1 MLNFTNTS
9 TKQPFKAIAE
19 WSDITLEQAMKIRQ
33 IDLSGVESRIDLF
46 ERPVLVNELWKKF
59 TTLDDVQ
66 SVSYPERVHHAWV
79 LWIPFIRDLQSEYPH
94 TFHPQMIAE
103 FEHSGIKY
111 LLPESLTINEETIL
125 SYHADGKHYAEA
137 TNLLTLYNDLA
148 QDGINFMP
156 AFVASVVVEQR
167 GEEWNE
173 QQVADRAKAFKQL
186 TMDKVWEVF
195 FCISELLYK
204 RLSDMLNFLKVNQTL
219 KPKER
224 QSSTI
229 SYLRSRK
236 AALQERLKALTS

>member
-19 WSDITLEQAMKIRQ
+19 WSDITLDQAMTIRK
-33 IDLSGVESRIDLF
+33 IDLSGVESRLDLF
-46 ERPVLVNELWKKF
+46 ERPELVNDLWKQF
-59 TTLDDVQ
+59 TTIDDVQ

-94 TFHPQMIAE
+94 TFHPQMIAS
-103 FEHSGIKY
+103 FEHNGMTY
-111 LLPESLTINEETIL
+111 YLPESLTINDDTIL
-125 SYHADGKHYAEA
+125 AHAAPAKRYAEA

-167 GEEWNE
+167 GEGWNE

-195 FCISELLYK
+195 FCTSVLSF
-204 RLSDMLNFLKVNQTL
+204 RLIETL
-219 KPKER
+219 K
-224 QSSTI
+224 
-229 SYLRSRK
+229 SYLNQATAKEAKTLHTYSM
-236 AALQERLKALTS
+236 QQQSPEFVVQ

>member
-33 IDLSGVESRIDLF
+33 IDLSGVESRLDLF
-46 ERPVLVNELWKKF
+46 ERPELVNELWKKF

-79 LWIPFIRDLQSEYPH
+79 LWVPFIRDLQSEYPH

-103 FEHSGIKY
+103 FEHNGIKY
-111 LLPESLTINEETIL
+111 LLPESLTINDDTIL
-125 SYHADGKHYAEA
+125 AHAAPAKRYAEA

-156 AFVASVVVEQR
+156 AFVAAVVVEQR

-195 FCISELLYK
+195 FCTSALSF
-204 RLSDMLNFLKVNQTL
+204 RLIGT
-219 KPKER
+219 
-224 QSSTI
+224 
-229 SYLRSRK
+229 LRSYSK
-236 AALQERLKALTS
+236 AINQPDVTTSPIYYMPPLSPVSVVE